1 MKQFFLYT
9 LLLCFIWS
17 CTPSDENSSAP
28 SEVFVKYYGQ
38 GTNEAVDLARTSTG
52 EFIILGSNIQ
62 SESQDFYL
70 VKVDAEGNEVASE
83 VYDLKSGSTDIPLK
97 MKPLGFNSTTGLDEF
112 LLVGYIQSRDA
123 SGLDFFE
130 GAWCKIDA
138 DLNIISTGSDS
149 SRFNLLENVI
159 TTDIIRTTETDGV
172 EKFVVLGHSRQT
184 FAGDPVSD
192 GGYQIYLTKVDDQ
205 GEVYWSK
212 SHGYLGDEES
222 LALFENADRSLVI
235 VGSTE
240 AGADGRNVYVIET
253 NSLGTSDK
261 NAPRIVINNSVS
273 GADETPTAAIK
284 SSLGYSIVGYTTGG
298 NGQMAGFH
306 VAITPSG
313 DMVANSN
320 NVLESDYSLPCQALA
335 LTKTIYNDL
344 MVLGS
349 IPNFRETTGEGTAGA
364 NKLEQIL
371 LMRVSPLSGHIEGF
385 DQNYGTTVGNDQAR
399 AAITL
404 PDGDILVAA
413 TIDFGS
419 GTSMLGL
426 LRLNRNGEL
435 KD

>member
-9 LLLCFIWS
+9 LLLSTIWS
-17 CTPSDENSSAP
+17 CTPTDENSPAP
-28 SEVFVKYYGQ
+28 TEVFVKYYGL
-38 GTNEAVDLARTSTG
+38 GTNEAVDLAKTSTG

-62 SESQDFYL
+62 DGSEDFYL
-70 VKVDAEGNEVASE
+70 VKVDAEGNELDSRI
-83 VYDLKSGSTDIPLK
+83 YDLKGQSTDIPLK
-97 MKPLGFNSTTGLDEF
+97 MKSLGLNSGTGLDEF
-112 LLVGYIQSRDA
+112 LLVGYIQERDA
-123 SGLDFFE
+123 SGLDLFE

-149 SRFNLLENVI
+149 SSFNLLENVI
-159 TTDIIRTTETDGV
+159 TTDIIQTTETDGV

-222 LALFENADRSLVI
+222 LALFENPDRSLVVI
-235 VGSTE
+235 GSTE

-261 NAPRIVINNSVS
+261 NAPRIVINNSQS
-273 GADETPTAAIK
+273 GADEIPKAAIK
-284 SSLGYSIVGYTTGG
+284 SSLGYSIVGSTIGDD
-298 NGQMAGFH
+298 GQMAGFH
-306 VAITPSG
+306 VAITQTG
-313 DMVANSN
+313 DMVSNTN
-320 NVLESDYSLPCQALA
+320 NVLSSDYSLPCQALA
-335 LTKTIYNDL
+335 VTKSVYNDL

-349 IPNFRETTGEGTAGA
+349 IPNFREVTGEGTAGA

-371 LMRVSPLSGHIEGF
+371 LMRVSPLSGHIAGF
-385 DQNYGTTVGNDQAR
+385 DQNYGTTVGNDRAK